1 MKQPVNQFAELIAF
15 VAFASVVVA
24 ASSPSS
30 AVAAQPDPSAASP
43 AAAPKNPIPAEQA
56 AVLYIAF
63 NDLMQGPMNN
73 IGQMWRALVGGK
85 PLTAELT
92 AASSIDEISH
102 RAVEPLGY
110 LLQDAFIYQGMKC
123 DSDRA
128 VVLAWM
134 PPNLNYTKGQLDRAI
149 EGINGQLVYIT
160 NHALLLEA
168 QAVRDGLQK
177 LRSALEPY
185 SYDPR

>member
-1 MKQPVNQFAELIAF
+1 MKQPINQFAELIAF

-30 AVAAQPDPSAASP
+30 AVAAQPDPSAASA

-56 AVLYIAF
+56 GVLYVAL
-63 NDLMQGPMNN
+63 NDLMQGPMTNL
-73 IGQMWRALVGGK
+73 GQMWSSLVGGK

-92 AASSIDEISH
+92 AASGIDQLSH
-102 RAVEPLGY
+102 RAVEPLSY
-110 LLQDAFIYQGMKC
+110 LLQEAVIYQGMKC
-123 DSDRA
+123 DSDRT
-128 VVLAWM
+128 VVLAFM
-134 PPNLNYTKGQLDRAI
+134 PQNLNYAKGQLDRAI
-149 EGINGQLVYIT
+149 EGTNGQLVFIT
-160 NHALLLEA
+160 NHVLLLEA

-185 SYDPR
+185 SYDQP